1 LGISESEKVKIAV
14 KSLGLDDLAPFN
26 PDKRVIEYIIAEKG
40 SQPLVGMNLAQFADT
55 TASEAPAPGGGS
67 IAAYAGALGA
77 ALATMVA
84 NLSAHKR
91 GWDDRW
97 EEFSAQ
103 AEHGQDLMGQL
114 LRLVDADTSA
124 FDAIMAAYGMPKANE
139 AQQALRHRAIQDA
152 TRHAIDI
159 PMKVAQIAHDALEL
173 ASDMAQDGNPNSV
186 TDAGV
191 GAMCLRTAVMG
202 AVLNARINCGDL
214 EDKAYVQAIEARCAD
229 LVESAQRQE
238 AAILATVDRV
248 MAR

>member
-1 LGISESEKVKIAV
+1 
-14 KSLGLDDLAPFN
+14 
-26 PDKRVIEYIIAEKG
+26 
-40 SQPLVGMNLAQFADT
+40 
-55 TASEAPAPGGGS
+55 
-67 IAAYAGALGA
+67 
-77 ALATMVA
+77 MVA